1 MQPSRQGA
9 SRRHLP
15 GWLLWLWVL
24 GAGLAGAGAGL
35 AVLVFEDA
43 HLNDTPSAPQAIFV
57 FMQAA
62 IILGVLAGALSPTA
76 WRGNRGTAALAA
88 LLAGIVLFV
97 FVSVRVVDAGNAS
110 GFFFGCLTLPFL
122 LVSVLAGFFGS
133 WIGAL
138 VADIGRG
145 GEE

>member
-1 MQPSRQGA
+1 MQPSQQRVSGG
-9 SRRHLP
+9 HLP

-35 AVLVFEDA
+35 AVLLFEDA
-43 HLNDTPSAPQAIFV
+43 HLNDVPSTPQALFV

-76 WRGNRGTAALAA
+76 WRGKRGTAALAT
-88 LLAGIVLFV
+88 LLAGIALYVI
-97 FVSVRVVDAGNAS
+97 VSVRVVDAGNATV
-110 GFFFGCLTLPFL
+110 FFFGCLTLPFL

-145 GEE
+145 GE

>member
-1 MQPSRQGA
+1 MQPSRHGV
-9 SRRHLP
+9 SRGRLP

-35 AVLVFEDA
+35 VVLVVEDA
-43 HLNDTPSAPQAIFV
+43 HLNDVPSTPQEIFV

-76 WRGNRGTAALAA
+76 WIGKRGTAALAA

-97 FVSVRVVDAGNAS
+97 IVAARVVDAGNATV
-110 GFFFGCLTLPFL
+110 FFFGCLTLPFL

-145 GEE
+145 GD

>member
-1 MQPSRQGA
+1 MQPSQQRVSGG
-9 SRRHLP
+9 HLP

-35 AVLVFEDA
+35 VVLVFEDA
-43 HLNDTPSAPQAIFV
+43 HLNDTPSTPQAIFV

-76 WRGNRGTAALAA
+76 WRGKRGTAALAA
-88 LLAGIVLFV
+88 LLAGIALYVI
-97 FVSVRVVDAGNAS
+97 VSVRVVDAGNATV
-110 GFFFGCLTLPFL
+110 FFFGCLTLPFL

-138 VADIGRG
+138 VADIGH